1 MADDYKHGGKSRRRI
16 LQSLGGAVGTASLAG
31 CMGSLSGGGDSDGTT
46 ELRFWTSNVENDR
59 KKVIKDLLKSFD
71 SNSKSKVTMNAVK
84 EDDLPTRISSARAS
98 GTLPTVADFGL
109 SPMQKLGS
117 SDLLSTKVADEVIAN
132 VGKDR
137 FYQGALDLTKAPD
150 GGHYAVPMYGWVE
163 GMWYR
168 KSVWEENGLKEPT
181 TWDALLNAAKTLHKP
196 DDNQYGIVIGT
207 KKTAFARQ
215 CFTPFAR
222 SNDARVFDKNGKIVF
237 DSKEMV
243 EALDFYGKLAQY
255 TPPGKDTWKTANN
268 TYLNEQSH
276 LIEYS
281 TFIMGDVVEKGTKM
295 VKDTN
300 FAPYVE
306 NKRKS
311 SFGQIVGLNH
321 FTAAS
326 DEALKYGKELSS
338 FLMEKDQYIKW
349 LHMAPGGMNPVLKD
363 VASSKA
369 FKQNE
374 TLSAW
379 GSTVEDVSAAFENIE
394 RFGYVDGK
402 SFPKLGNITN
412 KYLIAEAISR
422 VTDGEDAKTVATEQA
437 EKMRQAIKE

>member
-1 MADDYKHGGKSRRRI
+1 MAGDHLHDGKTRRTI
-16 LQSLGGAVGTASLAG
+16 LKSLGGTAGAASLAG
-31 CMGSLSGGGDSDGTT
+31 CLGGISGGGGDDGPT
-46 ELRFWTSNVENDR
+46 ELRFWTSNVENER
-59 KKVIKDLLKSFD
+59 KKVIKDLLTSFE
-71 SNSKSKVTMNAVK
+71 SNSESKVTMNAVK
-84 EDDLPTRISSARAS
+84 EDELPTRISSARAS
-98 GTLPTVADFGL
+98 GTLPTVAEFGL

-117 SDLLSTKVADEVIAN
+117 NDLLSTKAADEVIN
-132 VGKDR
+132 SIGKEN
-137 FYQGALDLTKAPD
+137 FYSGALNLMKAPN

-168 KSVWEENGLKEPT
+168 QSVWQENGLKKPT

-196 DDNQYGIVIGT
+196 DSNQYGIVIGT

-222 SNDARVFDKNGKIVF
+222 SNGARVFDKNGKIVF
-237 DSKEMV
+237 DSKAMV

-276 LIEYS
+276 LIQYS
-281 TFIMGDVVEKGTKM
+281 TFIMGDIVEKSTDM

-311 SFGQIVGLNH
+311 SFGQILGLNL
-321 FTAAS
+321 FQSAS
-326 DEALKYGKELSS
+326 DDALKSGKKLSEY
-338 FLMEKDQYIKW
+338 LLKDEQYVKW

-363 VASSKA
+363 TASSDKY
-369 FKQNE
+369 KQNE
-374 TLSAW
+374 TLKAW
-379 GSTVEDVSAAFENIE
+379 DSTVEDVSAAFENIE
-394 RFGYVDGK
+394 RFGYFDGK
-402 SFPKLGNITN
+402 AFPELGNITN
-412 KYLIAEAISR
+412 KLLVAEAISR

-437 EKMRQAIKE
+437 EKMRKAVEE